1 MYLSCDGLVSITII
15 FLWFDFSLKKVI
27 KIDWQ
32 LVMEELLVS
41 EKDKA
46 HPSLANAIDLFE

>member
-1 MYLSCDGLVSITII
+1 VDLSGDGLVSITII

-32 LVMEELLVS
+32 LV
-41 EKDKA
+41 DYFYTF
-46 HPSLANAIDLFE
+46 IFY